1 MKITL
6 KSGYDLQ
13 EQFAAM
19 DRDYFSIE
27 GYDALLEYY
36 DEIDQNIEL
45 DVIAICCETTEYS
58 NSALHDFQDLINDY
72 CQYYDMDDYCEDND
86 IKLEDVDE
94 DDYIH
99 KLIEKLEENTTVLHL
114 NNNGYIIFEF

>member
-19 DRDYFSIE
+19 NRDYFSID

-36 DEIDQNIEL
+36 DEIDPAIEL
-45 DVIAICCETTEYS
+45 DVIAICCEATEYS
-58 NSALHDFQDLINDY
+58 NSSLYDFQDLINDY
-72 CQYYDMDDYCEDND
+72 CQYYDMDNYCEDND

>member
-1 MKITL
+1 MKANENQIL
-6 KSGYDLQ
+6 KGNVNSLVQVVNNMISNAIQAYNGKH
-13 EQFAAM
+13 
-19 DRDYFSIE
+19 
-27 GYDALLEYY
+27 
-36 DEIDQNIEL
+36 DQNIEL

-86 IKLEDVDE
+86 IKLEDVDKN
-94 DDYIH
+94 DYIH